1 MVKPEKKTV
10 LITGVGS
17 GIGRQLVECF
27 LENDYNVIGI
37 SRSIQSF
44 IITNEA
50 LYNHL
55 VFDWEDFNSLA
66 ERIDTLLEDSKI
78 DFLINNAG
86 LLKKQPAAE
95 LAKDDF
101 AESFYINSI
110 APFLLVQS
118 LKSSVLFVEKAHIVQ
133 ISSMAGVQGAL
144 KFPGLLAYSAS
155 KAALIAITESLQ
167 SEWGDSL
174 TFNTLALGAVETE
187 MFKRAFFNAS
197 TPISDV
203 QMAKWIFNFTVN
215 SGEIM
220 AGQVVKVKKL
230 DP

>member
-1 MVKPEKKTV
+1 MVNPEKKTV
-10 LITGVGS
+10 LITGISS
-17 GIGRQLVECF
+17 GIGRQLVACF

-37 SRSIQSF
+37 SRSKQSLSF
-44 IITNEA
+44 TYDS

-55 VFDWEDFNSLA
+55 VFDWEDFHSLT
-66 ERIDTLLEDSKI
+66 ERIEILLDDSRI

-86 LLKKQPAAE
+86 MLKKQPASE
-95 LAKDDF
+95 LVKDDF
-101 AESFYINSI
+101 TESFYINSI
-110 APFLLVQS
+110 APFLLIQS
-118 LKSSVLFVEKAHIVQ
+118 LKSRVLFVEKAHIVQ
-133 ISSMAGVQGAL
+133 ISSIAGIQGAL
-144 KFPGLLAYSAS
+144 KFPELLTYGAS

-174 TFNTLALGAVETE
+174 TFNALALGAVETE
-187 MFKRAFFNAS
+187 MFRSAFFNAS
-197 TPISDV
+197 APISDV
-203 QMAKWIFNFTVN
+203 QMAIWIFKFTVN

>member
-1 MVKPEKKTV
+1 MVNPEKKTV

-17 GIGRQLVECF
+17 GIGLQLVKCF
-27 LENDYNVIGI
+27 LENNFNVIGI
-37 SRSIQSF
+37 SRSKETTAFNRQP
-44 IITNEA
+44 
-50 LYNHL
+50 LYNHI
-55 VFDWEDFNSLA
+55 VFDWEDFN
-66 ERIDTLLEDSKI
+66 LLSEEIKVLVGESKI

-95 LAKDDF
+95 LVKDDF
-101 AESFYINSI
+101 DESFYVNSI
-110 APFLLVQS
+110 APFLLVKS
-118 LKSSVLFVEKAHIVQ
+118 IKSSVLFVEKAHIVQ
-133 ISSMAGVQGAL
+133 ISSMAGIQGAL
-144 KFPGLLAYSAS
+144 KFPELLTYSAS

-174 TFNTLALGAVETE
+174 TFNALALGAVETE

-215 SGEIM
+215 SGEII